1 MNSKEINSLS
11 ENFNKNIRSEFRLIF
26 NERMNLIRGTE
37 KNINQSK
44 LREIESY
51 RGNYI
56 RKDSNNNVICR
67 NGYNL
72 HKELQ
77 IYMRLCLGQYF
88 GLDYYVLFSEYG
100 DFDLMKKKKL
110 NVNHYLYSYL
120 MKMKKNKSFINN
132 YLFYKEDG
140 KVYKVLLDKKLDYR
154 KRNKYDKLFIKVD
167 EVDIDIDTYNLLENL
182 TIEVRKLVS
191 KDYNVNSKWYYLKE
205 YYQFLKNE
213 DYDKFILEIFLK
225 LMGIGNDY
233 VVDDELIKRLCNEFK
248 FNYFKYHK
256 QFNSMVRRN
265 YCDWNDK
272 NSLIK
277 MVSMYNI

>member
-1 MNSKEINSLS
+1 MNSKEINNLS
-11 ENFNKNIRSEFRLIF
+11 KKFTKNIRSEFRSIF
-26 NERMNLIRGTE
+26 KERMNLIRGTE

-56 RKDSNNNVICR
+56 RKDSNKNVICK

-77 IYMRLCLGQYF
+77 IFMRLYLGQFF
-88 GLDYYVLFSEYG
+88 GLDYYVLFSEYK

-132 YLFYKEDG
+132 YLFYKENG
-140 KVYKVLLDKKLDYR
+140 KVYKVLLDKKLNYR
-154 KRNKYDKLFIKVD
+154 KRNKYDKLFLKVD
-167 EVDIDIDTYNLLENL
+167 EVDIDINTYNLLENL
-182 TIEVRKLVS
+182 TIELRKLVS
-191 KDYNVNSKWYYLKE
+191 IDYNINSKWYYLKE

-213 DYDKFILEIFLK
+213 DYNKFILEIFLK
-225 LMGIGNDY
+225 LMDIGNDY
-233 VVDDELIKRLCNEFK
+233 FVDDELIIIVIG
-248 FNYFKYHK
+248 
-256 QFNSMVRRN
+256 M
-265 YCDWNDK
+265 
-272 NSLIK
+272 IK
-277 MVSMYNI
+277 MG

>member
-11 ENFNKNIRSEFRLIF
+11 KNFNKNIRSEFRLIF
-26 NERMNLIRGTE
+26 KERMNLIRGTE

-56 RKDSNNNVICR
+56 RKDSNNNVICK

-77 IYMRLCLGQYF
+77 IYMRLYLGQFF

-191 KDYNVNSKWYYLKE
+191 KDYNINSKWYYLKE

-233 VVDDELIKRLCNEFK
+233 VVDDELIKRLCNEF
-248 FNYFKYHK
+248 NYLEYHK

>member
-1 MNSKEINSLS
+1 MNSKEINNLS
-11 ENFNKNIRSEFRLIF
+11 KKFTKNIRSEFRSIF
-26 NERMNLIRGTE
+26 KERMNLIRGTE

-56 RKDSNNNVICR
+56 RKDSNKNVICK

-77 IYMRLCLGQYF
+77 IFMRLYLGQFF
-88 GLDYYVLFSEYG
+88 GLDYYVLFSEYK

-132 YLFYKEDG
+132 YLFYKENG
-140 KVYKVLLDKKLDYR
+140 KVYKVLLDKKLNYR
-154 KRNKYDKLFIKVD
+154 KRNKYDKLFLKVD
-167 EVDIDIDTYNLLENL
+167 EVDIDINTYNLLENL
-182 TIEVRKLVS
+182 TIELRKLVS
-191 KDYNVNSKWYYLKE
+191 IDYNINSKWYYLKE

-213 DYDKFILEIFLK
+213 DYNKFILEIFLK
-225 LMGIGNDY
+225 LMDIGNDY
-233 VVDDELIKRLCNEFK
+233 FVDDELIKRLCNEF
-248 FNYFKYHK
+248 NYLEYHK
-256 QFNSMVRRN
+256 HFNSMVRRN

-272 NSLIK
+272 NGLIK
-277 MVSMYNI
+277 MINMYKLIS